1 MQRINGSCVRVVTGV
16 VRDRIMGR
24 VRPPRARP
32 AFRGPV
38 GTGSVGRGS
47 AGLRYIPYCNG
58 RAGVVSRLAG
68 PYAFCQV
75 SRLGLRSS

>member
-32 AFRGPV
+32 AFRAVRGPV
-38 GTGSVGRGS
+38 GRS
-47 AGLRYIPYCNG
+47 AGLRDYT
-58 RAGVVSRLAG
+58 VL
-68 PYAFCQV
+68 
-75 SRLGLRSS
+75 